1 MQGKLARSTPAPE
14 IYPPQQHV
22 VRFYISVNQA
32 CLVHSRE
39 GVRKG
44 FREPASSLRVC
55 YPPPPF
61 RAAAQP
67 GRQAEVA
74 QRKDQLDELPA
85 NAHIVQVPALAVS
98 PVPPSPLSPS
108 PLLDKGG
115 ACWGTPPEWAQKPH
129 RADLRKDGWVE
140 GGMWGGYIVLKVLVS
155 RKRGVGSDLWATL
168 RGWAENCRSL
178 IWVVWGNARLR
189 KGWAGNPPF
198 SGRGGLDNRRSPSQ
212 GWRAAVGARG
222 RRRSGVRDLRA

>member
-85 NAHIVQVPALAVS
+85 NAHIIQVPALAVS

-129 RADLRKDGWVE
+129 RADLRKGGWVRE
-140 GGMWGGYIVLKVLVS
+140 GMCGGVYRTEGS
-155 RKRGVGSDLWATL
+155 R
-168 RGWAENCRSL
+168 EQE
-178 IWVVWGNARLR
+178 ARR
-189 KGWAGNPPF
+189 RQRPVGNP
-198 SGRGGLDNRRSPSQ
+198 
-212 GWRAAVGARG
+212 
-222 RRRSGVRDLRA
+222 